1 VHGPLPARTLP
12 TDEKVPF
19 EMTIADDATG
29 LDDPIDTET
38 LTEYLEDAHLPSLIP
53 ALAFATGDLSL
64 LRAEFRPGAVAAS
77 VGLGGEEDLAGEI
90 QVAAREMCAEAI
102 LRLRRQ
108 PGTAAD
114 DLSEADVRR
123 IMEYMVGPVPEGY
136 LPVLLHQLGHP
147 ADVSAP
153 TWTKQELAPARPFR
167 VAVIGAGMSGLATAH
182 RLSQAGI
189 PFVVFERH
197 SELGG
202 VWTANDYPG
211 CRLDTSNFAYSYSFY
226 QRGDW
231 RDNYSRREEI
241 WDYLKRCA
249 KDLGLEENI
258 RFDTAVLSARWDDDS
273 RTWAVR
279 VRTDGEEVE
288 EHRFEAVISA
298 VGQLSEPNIPAIEGL
313 ELFEGAT
320 WHTAEWDEDVD
331 LTGKRVAVVG
341 TGASAFQVIPHV
353 ARVAE
358 TVTVFQRTPPWVV
371 PSPGYNSALPT
382 GQAWLFANVP
392 HYHRWFRVY
401 QFFTSIDSRRPY
413 AVVDPEW
420 DHPVSVSEKNEALRQ
435 GLLAHLQRSLGDRP
449 DVLAKVT
456 PDYPPYAKRML
467 RDDGLW
473 METLKRDDVHIVT
486 EGIARATPQ
495 GLQAVDGT
503 VHEVDVIVFG
513 TGFRASEFLSSIRVT
528 GRNGVDLHEQWAG
541 DARAYY
547 GISVPDFPNLF
558 CLYGPNT
565 NLIANGSLVMFSEA
579 AIDYVLECIR
589 LLFEE
594 EKDAIQVDRRAFTEF
609 NERIDAACRSMAYG
623 LPSVNS
629 WYKNA
634 TGRVSQN
641 WPLHSLEYWK
651 GTHQLDRRDF
661 ELS

>member
-1 VHGPLPARTLP
+1 MA
-12 TDEKVPF
+12 
-19 EMTIADDATG
+19 IANSRAG
-29 LDDPIDTET
+29 LEGAVDVER
-38 LTEYLEDAHLPSLIP
+38 LAEYLKDAHLPSLIP
-53 ALAFATGDLSL
+53 ALAFASGDLSL
-64 LRAEFRPGAVAAS
+64 LREEFRPGSVSAA
-77 VGLGGEEDLAGEI
+77 VGLGVEEDLSWEI
-90 QVAAREMCAEAI
+90 QAAAREMCAEAI
-102 LRLRRQ
+102 VRLRQ
-108 PGTAAD
+108 QSGAAAD
-114 DLSEADVRR
+114 GLSDADVGR

-147 ADVSAP
+147 RDVSAP
-153 TWTKQELAPARPFR
+153 TWTKQELAPDRPFR

-182 RLSQAGI
+182 RLTQAGI
-189 PFVVFERH
+189 PFVVFERQ

-226 QRGDW
+226 QQGDW
-231 RDNYSRREEI
+231 KDNYSRREEI

-249 KDLGLEENI
+249 RDLGLEENI
-258 RFDTAVLSARWDDDS
+258 RFRTEVVSARWDDDTS
-273 RTWAVR
+273 TWAVR
-279 VRTDGEEVE
+279 VRTDGRPAEEL
-288 EHRFEAVISA
+288 RFQAVISA
-298 VGQLSEPNIPAIEGL
+298 VGQLSEPNIPTIEGL
-313 ELFEGAT
+313 DRFQGAT
-320 WHTAEWDEDVD
+320 WHTAEWDKDVD

-341 TGASAFQVIPHV
+341 TGASAFQVIPKV
-353 ARVAE
+353 AEVAE

-371 PSPGYNSALPT
+371 PSPGYNSPLPT

-392 HYHRWFRVY
+392 HYHRWFRVH

-420 DHPVSVSEKNEALRQ
+420 DHPVSVSAKNEALRQ
-435 GLLAHLQRSLGDRP
+435 GLLAHLERSLGDRP

-456 PDYPPYAKRML
+456 PAYPPYAKRML

-486 EGIARATPQ
+486 EAIARANPT
-495 GLQAVDGT
+495 GLQTVDGT

-513 TGFRASEFLSSIRVT
+513 TGFRASDFLSSISVT
-528 GRNGVDLHEQWAG
+528 GRDGIDLHEQWGG

-579 AIDYVLECIR
+579 AIDYVLACIR
-589 LLFEE
+589 MLFDEGR
-594 EKDAIQVDRRAFTEF
+594 DAIQVDRRAFEEF

-623 LPSVNS
+623 LSSVNS

-651 GTHQLDRRDF
+651 GTHQLDRGDF
-661 ELS
+661 ELL